1 MPVRER
7 RPRCLEGAVSH
18 WTQGGGGSKC
28 DAPGKGHQPPLG
40 ECLPANFSTGHDF
53 HLTEKSLFSCSVM
66 SNSVTPWTV
75 ACQAPLSMGFPR
87 QEYWSGL
94 PFSPPGDLPDPGIKP
109 ASPALA
115 GDFFTTQPSG
125 KPQYQLGKCKLRP
138 VRLFA
143 TPWTVAY
150 QAPLSMEFSR
160 QEYSSGLPRPPP
172 GDLPDP
178 RIEPASLSSA
188 ALTGKFLNAPNKRRR
203 LTGWMRMCVYAL
215 PLATSVCLSPQTAMP
230 HSL

>member
-1 MPVRER
+1 MKRPTKNKPKTTKKMVIGSYREITTLNVNGL
-7 RPRCLEGAVSH
+7 CV
-18 WTQGGGGSKC
+18 
-28 DAPGKGHQPPLG
+28 
-40 ECLPANFSTGHDF
+40 
-53 HLTEKSLFSCSVM
+53 
-66 SNSVTPWTV
+66 
-75 ACQAPLSMGFPR
+75 LSRFR
-87 QEYWSGL
+87 HVW
-94 PFSPPGDLPDPGIKP
+94 F
-109 ASPALA
+109 
-115 GDFFTTQPSG
+115 
-125 KPQYQLGKCKLRP
+125 C
-138 VRLFA
+138 A

-178 RIEPASLSSA
+178 RIEPASLSSP

-230 HSL
+230 HSLWDCGFPARDCTQPPAVEVPSPNPQTT

>member
-1 MPVRER
+1 MCGGHTEMPVRER

-115 GDFFTTQPSG
+115 GGFFTAQPPG
-125 KPQYQLGKCKLRP
+125 KPRE
-138 VRLFA
+138 VAR
-143 TPWTVAY
+143 TVK
-150 QAPLSMEFSR
+150 E
-160 QEYSSGLPRPPP
+160 P
-172 GDLPDP
+172 GC
-178 RIEPASLSSA
+178 PASQVSL
-188 ALTGKFLNAPNKRRR
+188 FFQP
-203 LTGWMRMCVYAL
+203 L
-215 PLATSVCLSPQTAMP
+215 PPWVVFCAS
-230 HSL
+230 